1 MSITFRVSLCMLF
14 CILLVSVATAQNQN
28 ISPELKAIDEMIQ
41 WQKES
46 FDTPG
51 MAVGIIKN
59 GEVYYTAAH
68 GVQGVGTRVP
78 LSTKS
83 LFHMASVSKPFVATA
98 MVQLME
104 QGKLKLE
111 DKLIDHLPYFSMA
124 DKRYKKITL
133 AQMLNHSSGIPN
145 VQDYEW
151 DKPQY
156 DDGAAERY
164 AKSFTEAELDFK
176 PGSRYSYSNAAFDIL
191 CDVIAKASGM
201 TFEEYMQQNIF
212 EPVGMVNS
220 TFFKPDVPEALATQ
234 PHELGDDLS
243 RVVSEVYP
251 YNRKHAG
258 SSTLHSNVEDMLLW
272 AEVNLNKGTINGKRI
287 YLESSYDLLTTTQV
301 QVNDRRSVGLSWFLS
316 SMKDTKLIFHNGGD
330 PGYSTFFG
338 FFPETNSAVVL
349 MVNIDGFWQ
358 ENAAG
363 VIMSNALFGDSLV
376 LKAPVHYRLKDYI
389 FDEDF
394 EKVKEVYYEER
405 DREPQ
410 RYQTDPEWF
419 DDLGYWLMDRG
430 YPEKALECFLFMV
443 ELEPD
448 YAGWYDSVGD
458 AYVALDNTELA
469 IEWYRKALEIKPDQ
483 QFTIDKLEKLLDK

>member
-1 MSITFRVSLCMLF
+1 MLLSM
-14 CILLVSVATAQNQN
+14 LLFGVATAQNQTL
-28 ISPELKAIDEMIQ
+28 SPELKAIDELVK

-46 FDTPG
+46 FDAPG

-59 GEVYYTAAH
+59 GEVYYTGAH
-68 GVQGVGTRVP
+68 GVQGIGTQAP
-78 LSTKS
+78 LTTKS

-104 QGKLKLE
+104 QGKLSLD

-164 AKSFTEAELDFK
+164 SKSFTEENLDFK
-176 PGSRYSYSNAAFDIL
+176 PGSRFSYSNAAFDIL

-201 TFEEYMQQNIF
+201 TFEDYMQQYIF

-220 TFFKPDVPEALATQ
+220 TFYKPDVPESLATQ
-234 PHELGDDLS
+234 PHVLGDEMS
-243 RVVSEVYP
+243 RVVSEIYP

-272 AEVNLNKGTINGKRI
+272 AEVNLNKGIINGKRI
-287 YLESSYDLLTTTQV
+287 YEESSYDLLTSPQV
-301 QVNDRRSVGLSWFLS
+301 RVNDRRNVGLSWFLS
-316 SMKDTKLIFHNGGD
+316 NLKVNKLVFHSGGD
-330 PGYSTFFG
+330 TGYSTLFG
-338 FFPETNSAVVL
+338 FFPDTQSAVVL
-349 MVNIDGFWQ
+349 MLNIDGFQ
-358 ENAAG
+358 SENGAG
-363 VIMSNALFGDSLV
+363 VIMANSLFGDSLS
-376 LKAPVHYRLKDYI
+376 LKPPVHYKLKDYVLE
-389 FDEDF
+389 EDF
-394 EKVKEVYYEER
+394 EKVKQVYYEER
-405 DREPQ
+405 DRDPQ

-419 DDLGYWLMDRG
+419 DDLGYLLMDRG
-430 YPEKALECFLFMV
+430 YPEKALECFQFMV

-458 AYVALDNTELA
+458 AYVALDNTQLA

-483 QFTIDKLEKLLDK
+483 QFTIDKLEKLLGK